1 MQKKLLG
8 MFLNRC
14 FVCLLFACS
23 NLVFSQK
30 ETAVDSL
37 KAEQLQDVVITAQFE
52 PQSLRK
58 AVNNVRVITKS
69 DIQKL
74 AATNLADVLNQ
85 YLNITIMPSSG
96 TGRSTVS
103 MFGLD
108 GSYFKI
114 LVDNVPIVSDTSM
127 GNNIDLTQINL
138 DDIER
143 IEIIEGSMGVTHG
156 AGAVSGILN
165 IITKKNSV
173 HKWEINASAQEET
186 VGEEYTLF
194 NKGKHIQSVKVS
206 NKFGEGW
213 FTSVGFNRND
223 FAGYLDNRKGEDYT
237 GADFLRGY
245 TWLPKLQYFGNG
257 MLAYSNTKFQAFYKF
272 DYMNENID
280 YFNPTLII
288 TPNPP
293 FGQNV
298 SARDKRYKTER
309 FYHHFNFIGSLFDL
323 KYNVTVS
330 HQQQTRNTEDF
341 TFNFQT
347 NSEQNN
353 LTTKFQ
359 EANVIYSTGTLSNFF
374 KKSKADLQLGY
385 EIVNNLGFALVDGE
399 NQTLVPIQKRFE
411 NYDFFA
417 ASEIKVSEKFLVR
430 PGMRVSIQSKFDNQT
445 ASSIGLRYLFNNG
458 IELRTSAG
466 KSYRVPT
473 FEELYSKIKFSG
485 HQFYGNENLVP
496 EESTSIEMSIKKNF
510 AIASGAK
517 ISSQVSSGF
526 LDVDDRIDMAYV
538 GFEPGTTDPVYQYI
552 NISSYKM
559 WNIATTHQFNYN
571 NWNATA
577 GLIYVGISQVVD
589 NGEAVSDD
597 RFLYNLQA
605 NASLSYNWQKVNTLF
620 SVYYKFNGKQQQ
632 FASTVENNTAV
643 YKISEIE
650 SYSFL
655 DASVRKIFFK
665 KQFEVTVGARNLL
678 DVTRIN
684 QGLTTGAHVS
694 SSDILLGYGRSYFIK
709 LMYNLNF

>member
-1 MQKKLLG
+1 
-8 MFLNRC
+8 MFC
-14 FVCLLFACS
+14 
-23 NLVFSQK
+23 QEK
-30 ETAVDSL
+30 TTVDSI

-52 PQSLRK
+52 PQSLKK

-85 YLNITIMPSSG
+85 YLNITITPQSG

-114 LVDNVPIVSDTSM
+114 LVDNVPIVSDSSM

-138 DDIER
+138 DDVEQ

-165 IITKKNSV
+165 IITKKNSK
-173 HKWEINASAQEET
+173 HKWEISASAQEET
-186 VGEEYTLF
+186 VGEEYAVF

-206 NKFGEGW
+206 NTISENW
-213 FTSVGFNRND
+213 FASVGFNRND
-223 FAGYLDNRKGEDYT
+223 FAGYLDNRQGEDYT
-237 GADFLRGY
+237 EADGLRGY
-245 TWLPKLQYFGNG
+245 SWLPKLQYFTNG
-257 MLAYSNTKFQAFYKF
+257 MLAYSKNTFKTFYKF
-272 DYMNENID
+272 DYLNENID

-298 SARDKRYKTER
+298 SSKDKRYKTER
-309 FYHHFNFIGSLFDL
+309 FYHHLNFSGSLFEL
-323 KYNVTVS
+323 KYNVTLS
-330 HQQQTRNTEDF
+330 HQIQTRNTEDF
-341 TFNFQT
+341 VFNFQT
-347 NSEQNN
+347 NSEESN

-359 EANVIYSTGTLSNFF
+359 EANVLYSTGTLSNFF
-374 KKSKADLQLGY
+374 KNSKIDLQLGY
-385 EIVNNLGFALVDGE
+385 EFINNLGFALVDGE
-399 NQTLVPIQKRFE
+399 NQTFVPIEKRFE
-411 NYDFFA
+411 NYDFYVA
-417 ASEIKVSEKFLVR
+417 AEIKVSDKFLIR
-430 PGMRVSIQSKFDNQT
+430 PGIRASLQSKFDDQM
-445 ASSIGLRYLFNNG
+445 SSSLGLRYLFKHN
-458 IELRTSAG
+458 IEVRTSLG

-485 HQFYGNENLVP
+485 HQFYGNENLMP
-496 EESTSIEMSIKKNF
+496 ELSSSLDFSIKRVTNF
-510 AIASGAK
+510 KSGTK
-517 ISSQVSSGF
+517 LSNQISAGY
-526 LDVDDRIDMAYV
+526 LDVDDRIDMAFV

-552 NISSYKM
+552 NINSYKM
-559 WNIATTHQFNYN
+559 WNIATTHQFNYK
-571 NWNATA
+571 NWNANA
-577 GLIYVGISQVVD
+577 GFIYVGISQIID

-597 RFLYNLQA
+597 QFLYNLQA
-605 NASLSYNWQKVNTLF
+605 NASLSYQWQKSNVLF

-632 FASTVENNTAV
+632 FASALENNQAV

-655 DASVRKIFFK
+655 DASVRKSYYK
-665 KQFEVTVGARNLL
+665 KQIELTLGARNLL

-684 QGLTTGAHVS
+684 QGFASSAHS
-694 SSDILLGYGRSYFIK
+694 TSSDILLGYGRSYFIK

>member
-1 MQKKLLG
+1 MI
-8 MFLNRC
+8 LNRC

-23 NLVFSQK
+23 NLMFSQK

-85 YLNITIMPSSG
+85 YLNITIMPQSG

-108 GSYFKI
+108 GTYFKI
-114 LVDNVPIVSDTSM
+114 LVDNVPIVSDTNM

-138 DDIER
+138 DNIEQ

-165 IITKKNSV
+165 IITKKNTQ
-173 HKWEINASAQEET
+173 HKWEINAFVQEET
-186 VGEEYTLF
+186 VGEEYAVF

-206 NKFGEGW
+206 NTISDNW
-213 FTSVGFNRND
+213 FASLGLNRND

-237 GADFLRGY
+237 GADGLRGY

-257 MLAYSNTKFQAFYKF
+257 MLAYNKANFKAFYKF

-280 YFNPTLII
+280 YYNPTIRVI
-288 TPNPP
+288 QNPP
-293 FGQNV
+293 FGANYFA
-298 SARDKRYKTER
+298 SDKRYKTER
-309 FYHHFNFIGSLFDL
+309 FYHHINLTGSLFQL
-323 KYNVTVS
+323 RYNVSVS
-330 HQQQTRNTEDF
+330 HQVQTRNTENF
-341 TFNFQT
+341 TYNFQT
-347 NSEQNN
+347 GNEEANID
-353 LTTKFQ
+353 TKFQ
-359 EANVIYSTGTLSNFF
+359 EAKVLYSTGTLSNFF
-374 KKSKADLQLGY
+374 KNSKADLQIGY
-385 EIVNNLGFALVDGE
+385 ELVNNQGYALVDGE
-399 NQTLVPIQKRFE
+399 NQTLVLVEKRFE

-417 ASEIKVSEKFLVR
+417 ASEIKISNKFLVR
-430 PGMRVSIQSKFDNQT
+430 PGLRVSIQSQFDNQM
-445 ASSIGLRYLFNNG
+445 ASSLGLRYLFENDV
-458 IELRTSAG
+458 ELRSSLG

-496 EESTSIEMSIKKNF
+496 ELSTSIDISVKKVIKLP
-510 AIASGAK
+510 SDAK
-517 ISSQVSSGF
+517 LSSQISASY

-552 NISSYKM
+552 NINSYKM
-559 WNIATTHQFNYN
+559 WNIATTHQFSYN
-571 NWNATA
+571 NWNASA
-577 GLIYVGISQVVD
+577 GLIYVGISQVID
-589 NGEAVSDD
+589 NGEIVSDD
-597 RFLYNLQA
+597 QFLYNLQA
-605 NASLSYNWQKVNTLF
+605 NASLSYQWQKPGLQF
-620 SVYYKFNGKQQQ
+620 AAYYKFNGKQQQ
-632 FASTVENNTAV
+632 FYSTVEGTQAV

-655 DASVRKIFFK
+655 DASIRKFFYK
-665 KQFEVTVGARNLL
+665 KQLELTVGARNLL

-684 QGLTTGAHVS
+684 QGFMSGAHS
-694 SSDILLGYGRSYFIK
+694 TSSDILLGYGRSYFMK